1 MADVKIAGNT
11 IILTST
17 VTLEQLR
24 RIEKHRPEVLEIRNA
39 KEEIIFRVGTGSNA
53 LNNHGASFNA
63 ATLDDRELAY
73 ITLPIPSGVADARK
87 YFAETFGQPH
97 LHLKSIEQK
106 LPDVLADVESKI
118 NEIMKDVTMADAVVT
133 AATDDETE
141 EQ

>member
-24 RIEKHRPEVLEIRNA
+24 RIEKHRPEVLEVHNA

-73 ITLPIPSGVADARK
+73 ISLPIPSGVADAKR

-97 LHLKSIEQK
+97 LHLKAVEQK
-106 LPDVLADVESKI
+106 LTDVLVEVEDKI
-118 NEIMKDVTMADAVVT
+118 TEIMNDVTMADNPV
-133 AATDDETE
+133 ATTNETE
-141 EQ
+141 DE

>member
-17 VTLEQLR
+17 VTLEQIK
-24 RIEKHRPEVLEIRNA
+24 RIEKHRPEALEVRNA

-63 ATLDDRELAY
+63 ATLDERELAY
-73 ITLPIPSGVADARK
+73 ISLPIPSGVADAKR

-97 LHLKSIEQK
+97 LQLKAVEIR
-106 LPDVLADVESKI
+106 LADVLTKVDDEI
-118 NEIMKDVTMADAVVT
+118 TEIMNDVTMADNS
-133 AATDDETE
+133 AANNNETE
-141 EQ
+141 EE